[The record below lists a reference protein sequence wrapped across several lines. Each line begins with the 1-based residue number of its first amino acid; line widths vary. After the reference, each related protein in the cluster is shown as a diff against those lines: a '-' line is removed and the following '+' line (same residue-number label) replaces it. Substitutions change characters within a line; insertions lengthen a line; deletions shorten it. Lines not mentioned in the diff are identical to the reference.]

1 MDNHKEEGPI
11 VLNAPEI
18 AKIVK
23 GANCTIMILKRFIIA
38 MTIIFISGIFTAL
51 YMLKCDDISLSRDL
65 VLAWLALAAG
75 VSAYY
80 FKALN
85 DESKSVEKV

>member
-1 MDNHKEEGPI
+1 
-11 VLNAPEI
+11 
-18 AKIVK
+18 
-23 GANCTIMILKRFIIA
+23 